1 MTSVPFLFSVSP
13 VQAKLRRATLTKPRP
28 FVTVWLIVM
37 IEVQAK
43 GAAMSDQERDNLDT
57 TGDEESTHTADVRDA
72 IQRAK
77 EVTEN
82 GVPQED
88 NSAGT
93 QVEERFDESGLTRQ
107 EHLNTNTEALQ
118 HQPTTPVVQER
129 VEMPSAAEP
138 VIAPAALPQPGPV
151 TITPDHPM
159 AALYMQQPDPPQ
171 KKANRLAGLLISLLA
186 TLGFGVVYA
195 GLLAVWLAPQ
205 FPPSTFLQEGILPYL
220 VSLGFVIPCVAFFVA
235 MLILVLIFNRSGWWV
250 YAVLGVLVAAATW
263 LAAGVG
269 YSMSPQLSAQPEG
282 AEHDIRRFLEF
293 SLTIPAL
300 LSALA
305 GREVAVW
312 FGAWIGARGRKVKAK
327 NLAAQE
333 EYEQKLAE
341 LRAPQIS

>member
-1 MTSVPFLFSVSP
+1 MRQS
-13 VQAKLRRATLTKPRP
+13 

-37 IEVQAK
+37 IEARAK

-57 TGDEESTHTADVRDA
+57 SGEEESTHTADVRDA

-82 GVPQED
+82 GVPHEEPPAQEP
-88 NSAGT
+88 A
-93 QVEERFDESGLTRQ
+93 QERFEASGLTRE
-107 EHLNTNTEALQ
+107 EHINTNTEALQ
-118 HQPTTPVVQER
+118 HQTASPVVQEHI
-129 VEMPSAAEP
+129 EMPSAAEP
-138 VIAPAALPQPGPV
+138 EIAPVAQPQPGPV

-171 KKANRLAGLLISLLA
+171 KKANRLAGLFISLLG
-186 TLGFGVVYA
+186 TLGFGLIYA
-195 GLLAVWLAPQ
+195 GLLAVWLAPK
-205 FPPSTFLQEGILPYL
+205 FPPSTFLQEGLFPYL
-220 VSLGFVIPCVAFFVA
+220 VSLGFVIPCVAFFVT

-269 YSMSPQLSAQPEG
+269 YSMSPQLSTQPEG

-300 LSALA
+300 LAAVA

-327 NLAAQE
+327 NVAAQA

-341 LRAPQIS
+341 LRAPQIP